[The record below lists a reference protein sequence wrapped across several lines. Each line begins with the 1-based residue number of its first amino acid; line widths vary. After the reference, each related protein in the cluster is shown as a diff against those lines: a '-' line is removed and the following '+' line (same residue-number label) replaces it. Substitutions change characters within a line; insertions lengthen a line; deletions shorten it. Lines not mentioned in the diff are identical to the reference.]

1 MCLVCFQ
8 TSRGQYFL
16 AERLGGISECKSGSG
31 ERLDFFFFFECG
43 EKPLKDIASRSDI
56 FSIYF
61 KRIPLGSVWGI
72 RCKMIN
78 LCFRICY
85 LGWS

>member
-8 TSRGQYFL
+8 TSKGQYFL
-16 AERLGGISECKSGSG
+16 AERQGGIFGCKSRSV

-43 EKPLKDIASRSDI
+43 EKPLKDTVSGSDI

-61 KRIPLGSVWGI
+61 LKNPSGPHVG
-72 RCKMIN
+72 N
-78 LCFRICY
+78 
-85 LGWS
+85 